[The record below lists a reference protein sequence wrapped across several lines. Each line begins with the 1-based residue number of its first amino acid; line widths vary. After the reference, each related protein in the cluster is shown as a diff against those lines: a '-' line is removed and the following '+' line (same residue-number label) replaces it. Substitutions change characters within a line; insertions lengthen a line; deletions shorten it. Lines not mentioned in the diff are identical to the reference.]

1 VNGKALVI
9 EHDPEAIE
17 QIEDVLAA
25 LGDQYELAG
34 NLLEARKFIQNGKFS
49 YGLLDWDIPARS
61 WASRPRVQNS
71 MNLLDEIRQAPGM
84 DSLPVIVMVD
94 RAPESPEV
102 MVDMMRLAVELAERK
117 HVDFICKPFLTAG
130 RTLDRVIQKNTGN
143 GAAVSPAKRIDTASK
158 SKTPSPPRQREEDAR
173 PGDGKEEPSSQHA
186 VGDGVAHEAV
196 TLHDFMARFCQ
207 ERSKQN
213 RICRKKA
220 LLAAARHGTVKLPE
234 PAVPHKHG
242 RAKKYFVQDLLAA
255 WQGFLD
261 EGVDLPPLL
270 GQYAEGAGAASG

>member
-17 QIEDVLAA
+17 QIEDVLVAM
-25 LGDQYELAG
+25 GHEHRLAR
-34 NLLEARKFIQNGKFS
+34 NLVDARKLVQDGKFS

-61 WASRPRVQNS
+61 WGSRPRVQNS

-84 DSLPVIVMVD
+84 NRLPVIVMVD
-94 RAPESPEV
+94 RAPESVEIL
-102 MVDMMRLAVELAERK
+102 VDMMRLAVELAERG
-117 HVDFICKPFLTAG
+117 HVDFICKPFPTAG
-130 RTLDRVIQKNTGN
+130 RTLDRVIQKNISN

-158 SKTPSPPRQREEDAR
+158 GEPPGPARQKDEGAR
-173 PGDGKEEPSSQHA
+173 PNDGKEESSPDEA
-186 VGDGVAHEAV
+186 IGDGVAHEAV
-196 TLHDFMARFCQ
+196 TLDDFMARFCQ

-220 LLAAARHGTVKLPE
+220 LLAAARHRTVKLPE
-234 PAVPHKHG
+234 LAAPHKHG
-242 RAKKYFVQDLLAA
+242 KPKKYFVHDLLAS

-270 GQYAEGAGAASG
+270 PQYQAASVPA